1 MSNVEVR
8 GSTEFLADGGETGK
22 LMRSLDWSATSLP
35 PPQHWPQSLRSAIS
49 ICLGSSFPIAIYWG
63 PDFDILYNDAFIP
76 IVGGKHPRALGRP
89 GREVWSEIWDAIG
102 PQFDA
107 VVTTGEAGGGRDGL
121 LPLRRHGYREE
132 CYFDYTLTPIRG
144 EGNRVEG
151 IFNGGIETTYRV
163 INERRGRTLRDLTER
178 TTRAQSVDNACA
190 LAIEALAAAP
200 KDVPFCLLYLLDPGG
215 HRALLA
221 GAAGLPPGSPA
232 SPAMIDVTTEQ
243 HAGAAGAWPITRAA
257 MTGHVEIIDDL
268 GTRFGVGLSGKA
280 WREPCASAIVVPLMT
295 AIREE
300 APYGFLIAGVS
311 PRRALDDDYRGFFE
325 LVAEKI
331 AIAIGNAR
339 AHQDVRARAEAL
351 AELDRAK
358 TAFFSNASH
367 EFRTPLSLILGTVE
381 DALRE
386 DIPGSSAQRSH
397 LEIAHRNARRLLRL
411 VNTLLDF
418 SRIEAGRGS
427 ACFEP
432 VDLAALTVELAS
444 NFHSLC
450 ATAGLRFVVDCRTL
464 PRAVYLDR
472 EMWEK
477 IVLNL
482 VSNAFKFTFQGEI
495 VVSVR
500 VVGDGHVEFAVRDTG
515 TGIAEHE
522 LPRLFDRFHRVE
534 GARGRS
540 YEGSG
545 IGLALVQEL
554 AKLHGGMVTVES
566 RLDHGSVFRVTI
578 PLGTA
583 HLPPEQIRSSSPFAS
598 TAVPVDAYI
607 EEASQWLVN
616 PSAAAPLSVE
626 RPDAMAAGPD
636 SPADTSSTATR
647 VPERPRI
654 LFADDDADMRAY
666 VGRILAEKGYE
677 VRTVADGA
685 AALAA
690 VRERLPDLVLS
701 DAMMPLLDGFGLLRA
716 LRADPAT
723 AALSV
728 VLLSARAG
736 EESQIEGIAAGADDY
751 LVKPFSAR
759 ELVARVDGA
768 VRLARLRRAAAAREH
783 DLTAEIAAERSRA
796 ALHESEARLAYALE
810 AGKLG
815 SWDLDLTTGLSM
827 RSAAHDRIFGY
838 QQPVADWSYETFM
851 QHVLPDDR
859 DQVDRS
865 SRVAS
870 AQRAHWHVECRI
882 RRTDGEVRWIEIH
895 GSPQGTTEAGAVARF
910 SGVVQDITE
919 RKLAWEHEQRAQRLE
934 SEIRVSEEKYRL
946 LREKA
951 HDAILVLDQHGIVL
965 EANPST
971 EAISGL
977 AHDDIVGRS
986 LFLAATDPEQQERL
1000 RELLASDQ
1008 TGTTQLRLSGG
1019 GGRLFDVEV
1028 SATRTSA
1035 DDQDIVL
1042 LIARDITQRL
1052 LLEQQLRQSQKM
1064 DAIGQLTGG
1073 VAHDFNN
1080 ILTVITG
1087 SIDLLVDDLA
1097 DRPDLAGIA
1106 MMIGEAATRATN
1118 LIGQLLA
1125 FARKQALQP
1134 HDTDINRLIV
1144 ATTSLLRPTLG
1155 EEIEIN
1161 AMLEE
1166 GCWHAMIDP
1175 SQLSTALLNLAVNAR
1190 DAMSKGGRLTLGS
1203 ANVIFDDAYAE
1214 ANPEVKPGAYVMI
1227 FVTDTGTGI
1236 PHTMRDRVF
1245 EPFFTTKEVGRGTG
1259 LGLSMVYG
1267 FVKQSGGHIKISG
1280 EEGRGT
1286 TIEIYLPRSGEAA
1299 ATSEPAVAGG
1309 PQGCSETILVVED
1322 DALVRH
1328 YAVTQL
1334 QSLGYATISA
1344 AKGSEA
1350 LELVEGG
1357 AKFDLLFTDVIMP
1370 GGMNGRQ
1377 LADEIA
1383 RRRPGI
1389 PVLFTSGYPESAIV
1403 HNGQLDPGVALLG
1416 KPYRKPD
1423 LARMICEALA
1433 RRADA
1438 KAA

>member
-1 MSNVEVR
+1 MSNVEA
-8 GSTEFLADGGETGK
+8 GPNEFFDYGGETGK
-22 LMRSLDWSATSLP
+22 LMRSLDWSATALP
-35 PPQHWPQSLRSAIS
+35 APQHWPQSLRSAIN
-49 ICLGSSFPIAIYWG
+49 ICLGSSFPIAVYWG
-63 PDFDILYNDAFIP
+63 PDFNILYNDAFIP
-76 IVGGKHPRALGRP
+76 IVGGKHPLALGRP
-89 GREVWSEIWDAIG
+89 GREVWSEIWDAIA

-107 VVTTGEAGGGRDGL
+107 VVATGEAGGGRDGL
-121 LPLRRHGYREE
+121 LLLRRHGYREE

-144 EGNRVEG
+144 DGNRVEG
-151 IFNGGIETTYRV
+151 IFNAGIETTYRV
-163 INERRGRTLRDLTER
+163 ISERRGRALRDLTER
-178 TTRAQSVDNACA
+178 TARARSVDNACA
-190 LAIEALAAAP
+190 LAIEVLAAAP
-200 KDVPFCLLYLLDPGG
+200 KDVPFCLLYLLEPDGQ
-215 HRALLA
+215 RARLA
-221 GAAGLPPGSPA
+221 GSAGLASASAA
-232 SPAMIDVTTEQ
+232 SPAMIDVTTAQ
-243 HAGAAGAWPITRAA
+243 HAPAAGAWPITRAV
-257 MTGHVEIIDDL
+257 MTGHVEVVDDL
-268 GTRFGVGLSGKA
+268 GSRFGLALSGKA
-280 WREPCASAIVVPLMT
+280 WQEPCASAVVVPIMT
-295 AIREE
+295 AIEE
-300 APYGFLIAGVS
+300 ETPYGFLIAGVS
-311 PRRALDDDYRGFFE
+311 PRRALDDDYRGFFD

-339 AHQDVRARAEAL
+339 AHEDVRARAAAL

-381 DALRE
+381 DALCE
-386 DIPGSSAQRSH
+386 AISGSPAQRTS

-411 VNTLLDF
+411 VNTLLDL

-432 VDLAALTVELAS
+432 VDLSALTVELAS

-450 ATAGLRFVVDCRTL
+450 ATAGLRLVVDCKTL
-464 PRAVYLDR
+464 PQAVHIDR

-482 VSNAFKFTFQGEI
+482 LSNAFKFTFQGEI
-495 VVSVR
+495 AVSVR
-500 VVGDGHVEFAVRDTG
+500 MVGDGRVELAVRDTG

-522 LPRLFDRFHRVE
+522 LPRLFDRFHRIE

-540 YEGSG
+540 FEGSG

-554 AKLHGGMVTVES
+554 AKLHGGAVTVES

-616 PSAAAPLSVE
+616 PSAAAPPSVE
-626 RPDAMAAGPD
+626 RPAAIAAGSD
-636 SPADTSSTATR
+636 SPADASSTTTR
-647 VPERPRI
+647 VPGRPRI
-654 LFADDDADMRAY
+654 LFADDNADMRAY

-677 VRTVADGA
+677 VRSVADGA

-690 VRERLPDLVLS
+690 VREQAPDLVLS

-723 AALSV
+723 AGLPV
-728 VLLSARAG
+728 VLLSACAG
-736 EESQIEGIAAGADDY
+736 EESEIEGIAAGADDY

-768 VRLARLRRAAAAREH
+768 VRLARLRRAAVARERE
-783 DLTAEIAAERSRA
+783 LEAEIVAERSRA
-796 ALHESEARLAYALE
+796 ALRESEARLAYALE
-810 AGKLG
+810 AGRLG
-815 SWDLDLTTGLSM
+815 SWDLDLATGISI

-838 QQPVADWSYETFM
+838 QQPVADWSYKTFM

-865 SRVAS
+865 SRLAS

-895 GSPQGTTEAGAVARF
+895 GGPQGTTEAGGAARF
-910 SGVVQDITE
+910 GGVVQDITE
-919 RKLAWEHEQRAQRLE
+919 RKQVWEHEQRAQRLE
-934 SEIRVSEEKYRL
+934 GEIRVSEQKYRL

-977 AHDDIVGRS
+977 KHDNIVGRS
-986 LFLAATDPEQQERL
+986 LFLAATEPEQQKRL
-1000 RELLASDQ
+1000 RELLASDR
-1008 TGTTQLRLSGG
+1008 TGTTELRLSGS

-1028 SATRTSA
+1028 SATRMSA
-1035 DDQDIVL
+1035 DGQDIVL
-1042 LIARDITQRL
+1042 FIARDITQRL

-1087 SIDLLVDDLA
+1087 SLDLLVEDLP
-1097 DRPDLAGIA
+1097 DRPDLASIA
-1106 MMIGEAATRATN
+1106 MMIGEAATRAAN
-1118 LIGQLLA
+1118 LTGQLLA

-1134 HDTDINRLIV
+1134 QDTDINSLII
-1144 ATTSLLRPTLG
+1144 ATTRLLRPTLG

-1175 SQLSTALLNLAVNAR
+1175 SQMSTALLNLAVNAR
-1190 DAMSKGGRLTLGS
+1190 DAMSNGGRLTLGS
-1203 ANVIFDDAYAE
+1203 ANVIFDDACAE

-1227 FVTDTGTGI
+1227 FVTDTGPGI
-1236 PHTMRDRVF
+1236 PRAIRDRVF
-1245 EPFFTTKEVGRGTG
+1245 EPFFTTKEVGKGTG

-1267 FVKQSGGHIKISG
+1267 FVKQSGGHVKISG

-1299 ATSEPAVAGG
+1299 VMPEPATAGG
-1309 PQGCSETILVVED
+1309 LQGGSETILVVED
-1322 DALVRH
+1322 DAMVRH

-1357 AKFDLLFTDVIMP
+1357 AQFDVLFTDVIMP

-1383 RRRPGI
+1383 RRRPGV

-1403 HNGQLDPGVALLG
+1403 HNGQLDPGVALLN

-1433 RRADA
+1433 RRAGP

>member
-1 MSNVEVR
+1 MSNAEVR
-8 GSTEFLADGGETGK
+8 GPKEFLADGGETGK
-22 LMRSLDWSATSLP
+22 LMRSLDWSTTALP
-35 PPQHWPQSLRSAIS
+35 PPQHWPQSLRSAII
-49 ICLGSSFPIAIYWG
+49 ICLGSSFPIAVYWG
-63 PDFDILYNDAFIP
+63 KNFDILYNDSYIP
-76 IVGGKHPRALGRP
+76 IAGGKHPSALGRP
-89 GREVWSEIWDAIG
+89 GSEVWSEIWDTIG
-102 PQFDA
+102 PQFES
-107 VVTTGEAGGGRDGL
+107 VVTTGEAGGARDQL
-121 LPLRRHGYREE
+121 LPMLRHGYLEE

-144 EGNRVEG
+144 WGNRVEG
-151 IFNGGIETTYRV
+151 IFNAAIETTYRV
-163 INERRGRTLRDLTER
+163 IGERRGRVLRDLAER
-178 TTRAQSVDNACA
+178 TAHAQSVNNACA

-200 KDVPFCLLYLLDPGG
+200 KDVPFCLVYLLEPDG
-215 HRALLA
+215 HRARLV
-221 GAAGLPPGSPA
+221 GSAGLPSGSPA
-232 SPAMIDVTTEQ
+232 SPAVSEVTTEQ
-243 HAGAAGAWPITRAA
+243 HLPGDGTWPMTRAA
-257 MTGHVEIIDDL
+257 MTGHVEVVDDL
-268 GTRFGVGLSGKA
+268 RSRFGVALSGKA
-280 WREPCASAIVVPLMT
+280 WREPCQSAVVVPIMT

-311 PRRALDDDYRGFFE
+311 PRRALDDDYRAFFD

-331 AIAIGNAR
+331 AIAIGNAG
-339 AHQDVRARAEAL
+339 AHEDVRRRAEAL

-358 TAFFSNASH
+358 TVFFSNASH
-367 EFRTPLSLILGTVE
+367 EFRTPLSLILATVE

-386 DIPGSSAQRSH
+386 DMSESPAQRSR
-397 LEIAHRNARRLLRL
+397 LVIAYRNARRLLRL

-432 VDLAALTVELAS
+432 VDLAALTAELAS
-444 NFHSLC
+444 NFHTLC
-450 ATAGLRFVVDCRTL
+450 AAAGLQLVIDCKAL
-464 PRAVYLDR
+464 PQAVYVDR

-495 VVSVR
+495 AVSVR
-500 VVGDGHVEFAVRDTG
+500 MVGDGRVEFAVRDTG
-515 TGIAEHE
+515 IGIAEQE

-554 AKLHGGMVTVES
+554 AKLHGGAVTVES
-566 RLDHGSVFRVTI
+566 AVDRGSVFRVTM

-583 HLPPEQIRSSSPFAS
+583 HLPPELIRSSSPFTS
-598 TAVPVDAYI
+598 TAVPVDAFVG
-607 EEASQWLVN
+607 EASQSLVN
-616 PSAAAPLSVE
+616 PSAAAPPSVE
-626 RPDAMAAGPD
+626 WPDAMAA
-636 SPADTSSTATR
+636 TSGTT
-647 VPERPRI
+647 VPVANRPRI
-654 LFADDDADMRAY
+654 LFADDNADMRAY
-666 VGRILAEKGYE
+666 VARILEERGYE

-690 VRERLPDLVLS
+690 VRQQAPDLVLS
-701 DAMMPLLDGFGLLRA
+701 DAMMPLLDGFSLLRA
-716 LRADPAT
+716 LRADSAT
-723 AALSV
+723 AGLPV
-728 VLLSARAG
+728 ILLSARAG
-736 EESQIEGIAAGADDY
+736 EKSQIEGMAAGADDY
-751 LVKPFSAR
+751 LVKPFSTR
-759 ELVARVDGA
+759 EIVARVDGA
-768 VRLARLRRAAAAREH
+768 VRLARLRREAVARER
-783 DLTAEIAAERSRA
+783 DLLAEIVMERSRA

-810 AGKLG
+810 AGRLG
-815 SWDLDLTTGLSM
+815 SWDLDLPTGISI

-838 QQPVADWSYETFM
+838 QEPVADWSYKTFM

-859 DQVDRS
+859 DQVHRS
-865 SRVAS
+865 SRLAT
-870 AQRAHWHVECRI
+870 AQRSHWHVECRI

-895 GSPQGTTEAGAVARF
+895 GSPQGTTEAEGVARF
-910 SGVVQDITE
+910 SGVIQDITE
-919 RKLAWEHEQRAQRLE
+919 RKRAWEHEQRARRLE

-951 HDAILVLDQHGIVL
+951 HDAILVLDQHGTVL

-986 LFLAATDPEQQERL
+986 LLLAATEPEQQERL

-1008 TGTTQLRLSGG
+1008 AGTTQLRLSGG

-1035 DDQDIVL
+1035 DGQDIVL
-1042 LIARDITQRL
+1042 FIARDITQRL

-1097 DRPDLAGIA
+1097 DKPKLAAIA
-1106 MMIGEAATRATN
+1106 MMIGEASTRAAN
-1118 LIGQLLA
+1118 LTGQLLA

-1144 ATTSLLRPTLG
+1144 DTTSLLRPTLG
-1155 EEIEIN
+1155 EEIEISS
-1161 AMLEE
+1161 ALEE

-1175 SQLSTALLNLAVNAR
+1175 SQLSSALLNLAVNAR

-1203 ANVIFDDAYAE
+1203 ANMVFDDAYAE

-1227 FVTDTGTGI
+1227 YVSDTGTGI
-1236 PHTMRDRVF
+1236 PRAIRDRVF
-1245 EPFFTTKEVGRGTG
+1245 EPFFTTKEVGKGTG

-1280 EEGRGT
+1280 EEGHGT

-1299 ATSEPAVAGG
+1299 ATSELAVASG
-1309 PQGCSETILVVED
+1309 PQGGGETILVVED
-1322 DALVRH
+1322 DALVRQ

-1344 AKGSEA
+1344 ARGSEA
-1350 LELVEGG
+1350 LELVERGV
-1357 AKFDLLFTDVIMP
+1357 KFDVLFTDVIMP
-1370 GGMNGRQ
+1370 GGINGRQ

-1403 HNGQLDPGVALLG
+1403 HNGQLDPGVALLS

-1423 LARMICEALA
+1423 LARMICEVLA
-1433 RRADA
+1433 RRADP